1 MNKLVDDINELNEG
15 VVDLCSEFDARSKS
29 TGCSISASQR
39 EGFIY
44 IGDSLTRFQTPT
56 RIVDLLNVFSF
67 VEPAEGKGDR
77 NEYEESIKWY
87 KAIPVKNS
95 SMKDVMEHSGGLS
108 KVIERLEIF
117 QKMAITLPITEEE
130 KSYTR
135 AMYDGFQVI
144 KIFIEE
150 KHSKRTAVVPMDYC
164 VLCWRRVRHSQ
175 KKSDDFG
182 MKRRESSYYCLEH
195 HPERSVDKYH
205 EARTAL
211 ISAVKAEKKEFSED
225 IRRLEDRE
233 INNDSKPLLMY
244 KWLNAFAPK
253 TSLIST
259 SIDVDKMDWQSI
271 CQSIFD
277 QTKSI
282 YPSVFEKIKDC
293 DPKGYGSFAQWLFY
307 GVLNML
313 DSDPNK
319 GERLFWQS
327 NSLVEWTT
335 FDGDTE
341 GWKTLLA
348 LFRRYEAYTH
358 IMNRSRPRGPVKG
371 QTVDTIKK
379 QRIRALIQKHENEYG
394 KAKVAR
400 IARELSVSRTHVY
413 SVLNEK

>member
-1 MNKLVDDINELNEG
+1 MNKLVDDINELIEG
-15 VVDLCSEFDARSKS
+15 VADLCSEFDARSKS

-44 IGDSLTRFQTPT
+44 IGDDLTRFQTPT
-56 RIVDLLNVFSF
+56 RIVDWLNVFSF
-67 VEPAEGKGDR
+67 VEPSEGKGDR

-87 KAIPVKNS
+87 KAIPVQNS

-117 QKMAITLPITEEE
+117 QKMAITLPMTEEE
-130 KSYTR
+130 KSYTK
-135 AMYDGFQVI
+135 ALYDGFQFI
-144 KIFIEE
+144 KTFIEK

-175 KKSDDFG
+175 EKSDDFG

-195 HPERSVDKYH
+195 HPERSANKYH

-211 ISAVKAEKKEFSED
+211 ISAVKAEKTELSED
-225 IRRLEDRE
+225 IRKLEARE
-233 INNDSKPLLMY
+233 LSNDSKPLLMY
-244 KWLNAFAPK
+244 KWLNSFAPK
-253 TSLIST
+253 TSLISEY
-259 SIDVDKMDWQSI
+259 IDVDKMNWKSA
-271 CQSIFD
+271 CQFIFD

-282 YPSVFEKIKDC
+282 YPSVFDKIKDC
-293 DPKGYGSFAQWLFY
+293 NPKDYECYAQWLFY

-313 DSDPNK
+313 DSDLNK
-319 GERLFWQS
+319 GERLYWQS
-327 NSLVEWTT
+327 NLLVQWTS
-335 FDGDTE
+335 FDGDME
-341 GWKTLLA
+341 SWKTLLA

-358 IMNRSRPRGPVKG
+358 IMNRSRPRGPAKG

-379 QRIRALIQKHENEYG
+379 QRIRALIQKHEKEYG
-394 KAKVAR
+394 KAKVAK
-400 IARELSVSRTHVY
+400 IAKELSVSRTHVY

>member
-1 MNKLVDDINELNEG
+1 MNKLVDDINELIEG
-15 VVDLCSEFDARSKS
+15 VADLCSELDAKSKS
-29 TGCSISASQR
+29 TGYSVSARQR

-44 IGDSLTRFQTPT
+44 IGDSLIRFQVPT
-56 RIVDLLNVFSF
+56 TVVDWLNVFSF
-67 VEPAEGKGDR
+67 VEPAKGKADR
-77 NEYEESIKWY
+77 NEYEESIKWFRE
-87 KAIPVKNS
+87 IPTENPT
-95 SMKDVMEHSGGLS
+95 MADVMEHSGGLS
-108 KVIERLEIF
+108 KVIERLELF
-117 QKMAITLPITEEE
+117 QKMAITLPITEKE

-144 KIFIEE
+144 KTFIEE
-150 KHSKRTAVVPMDYC
+150 KHSKRTSVVPMDYC

-175 KKSDDFG
+175 EKSDDFG
-182 MKRRESSYYCLEH
+182 MKRRESSYYCLDH
-195 HPERSVDKYH
+195 HPERSADKYH

-225 IRRLEDRE
+225 IRKLEDRE
-233 INNDSKPLLMY
+233 ISNDSKPLLMY

-253 TSLIST
+253 TSLISA
-259 SIDVDKMDWQSI
+259 SIDVDKMNWQSA
-271 CQSIFD
+271 CQFIFE

-293 DPKGYGSFAQWLFY
+293 DPKGYESFAQWLFY
-307 GVLNML
+307 GVLNIL

-335 FDGDTE
+335 FDGDSE

-358 IMNRSRPRGPVKG
+358 IMNRSRPRGPAKG

-394 KAKVAR
+394 KPKVAR

-413 SVLNEK
+413 NVLNEK